1 MRVQGSL
8 QAPLPQSLK
17 RRKQAP
23 EKAGDQAASR
33 QEVIRLT
40 PEMDYISGE
49 ETPDWDAAE
58 LSASA
63 RRALQGYWS
72 VAHQGHLWAEW
83 RRVDV
88 YV

>member
-1 MRVQGSL
+1 MRVQGPL
-8 QAPLPQSLK
+8 QAPLPPPR
-17 RRKQAP
+17 RRKEATDKTPLPAQTQP
-23 EKAGDQAASR
+23 
-33 QEVIRLT
+33 EVIRLA

-49 ETPDWDAAE
+49 ETPAWDDRE
-58 LSASA
+58 LSHSA

-83 RRVDV
+83 RRIDL